1 MFTGLSQC
9 SSAQQTVELLRQDKG
24 YLTGRVNTLTST
36 VASAEEKMEYL
47 REQLSEAKL
56 ARESLY
62 QQILSDK
69 LGCPPSM

>member
-1 MFTGLSQC
+1 MFTCLPQC

-47 REQLSEAKL
+47 REQLSQAKL
-56 ARESLY
+56 AKESLY
-62 QQILSDK
+62 QQILADK

>member
-56 ARESLY
+56 AKESLY
-62 QQILSDK
+62 QRILADK